1 MGTDA
6 EGGPTLNGMFD
17 LSDKVAIVTGGN
29 GGIGLGIAR
38 GLAKAGASIVV
49 AARNAEKTAGAVS
62 GLTALGSPV
71 LGVTTDVNDEESVT
85 AMVSQTVDRFGG
97 VDIIVN
103 NAGIGMRKLPQDYTA
118 DEWDEVVDI
127 NLKGTFLC
135 SREVY
140 RHMERAGAG
149 KVINIGSMTSI
160 FGLPWAAP
168 YGASKGGVVQL
179 TKALAV
185 AWAQNNIQV
194 NAILPGWIRTDMT
207 GGLEA
212 NFPDRYREITSRIPH
227 GRWGKPD
234 DLAGTAVF
242 LASRASDYVTGVA
255 LPVDGGYASY

>member
-1 MGTDA
+1 MGMDA
-6 EGGPTLNGMFD
+6 ENGLTLNGMFD

-38 GLAKAGASIVV
+38 GLARAGASIVV
-49 AARNAEKTAGAVS
+49 AARNADKTAGAVN
-62 GLTALGSPV
+62 GLTGLGAPA
-71 LGVTTDVNDEESVT
+71 LGVTTDVNDEGSV
-85 AMVSQTVDRFGG
+85 AEMVSKTVDRFGG
-97 VDIIVN
+97 VDIMVS
-103 NAGIGMRKLPQDYTA
+103 NAGIGMRKLPQDYTV

-140 RHMERAGAG
+140 QHMERAGGG

-185 AWAQNNIQV
+185 AWAQQNIQV

-207 GGLEA
+207 AGLQS
-212 NFPDRYREITSRIPH
+212 NFPDRYKEITSRIPH

-234 DLAGTAVF
+234 DLAGAAVF
-242 LASRASDYVTGVA
+242 LASHASDYVTGVA
-255 LPVDGGYASY
+255 LPVDGGYTSY